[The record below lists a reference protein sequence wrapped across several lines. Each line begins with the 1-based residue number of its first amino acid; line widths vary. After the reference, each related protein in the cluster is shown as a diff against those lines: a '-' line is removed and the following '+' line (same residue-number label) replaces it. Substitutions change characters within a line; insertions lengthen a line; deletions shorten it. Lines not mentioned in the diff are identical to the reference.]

1 MLNLRI
7 KTVKIKENNFI
18 TKIIFE
24 NIRENDFIKQKIQ
37 LL

>member
-24 NIRENDFIKQKIQ
+24 NIRENDFIKLKIQ